1 MISYVSYEDLHT
13 LAELLT
19 ETVEALA
26 PLPLPLSAVAKE
38 KLSGIIDR
46 SHHLLDAP

>member
-26 PLPLPLSAVAKE
+26 PLPLSAVAKE